1 LIHVWPA
8 LASAANAVE
17 ALVSPSS
24 VIVLLASFALLAG
37 CARVDNCAMWAS
49 FNDPHPVL
57 QEGARSL
64 FWIAPMQVDA
74 DGAPNAYH
82 RDDPHG
88 SKGLAIEHIGYGM
101 SITKNGK
108 WVPFRPKEEQNAA
121 WLEAYQRIVENG
133 WKAPR
138 GYSVSIY
145 GFAKNAKGEICVTA
159 DGRLVSTTS
168 LLLKRD
174 DGPCDQS
181 RYVDA
186 LQFPGVVVP
195 NRAPNEETGLDVDL
209 AVAPPFAVRGVRRG
223 DLLIAYHPGTKRW
236 RGAFIHDTGPRRKL
250 GEGSVRLI
258 MNLTGTTEPP
268 ATALATNSMAI
279 PEIYYLLF
287 PGTVGDLGDDWNW
300 TPKKIEDAALSRFK
314 AWGGGTTFGALARL
328 LACARRYKVQEP
340 RTS

>member
-1 LIHVWPA
+1 VETLVR
-8 LASAANAVE
+8 LSSAIA
-17 ALVSPSS
+17 
-24 VIVLLASFALLAG
+24 LLAASALLAG
-37 CARVDNCAMWAS
+37 CARGDRCAMWGS
-49 FNDPHPVL
+49 FDDPHPVL

-88 SKGLAIEHIGYGM
+88 NKGLAIEHIGYGM
-101 SITKNGK
+101 RIAKNGK
-108 WVPFRPKEEQNAA
+108 LVPFAPKEEKNGA
-121 WLEAYQRIVENG
+121 WLEAYQRIVENN

-138 GYSVSIY
+138 GYSVSIF
-145 GFAKNAKGEICVTA
+145 GFGKNEKGEVCVTA
-159 DGRLVSTTS
+159 DGKLVSTTS
-168 LLLKRD
+168 LLLRRE
-174 DGPCDQS
+174 GGVCDQS

-195 NRAPNEETGLDVDL
+195 SRIPNEETGPDADL

-223 DLLIAYHPGTKRW
+223 DLVMAYHPGTKRW

-258 MNLTGTTEPP
+258 MNLTGRTEPP
-268 ATALATNSMAI
+268 ATALETNSMAV

-287 PGTVGDLGDDWNW
+287 PGTVGDLGDEKNW
-300 TPKKIEDAALSRFK
+300 TPKKIEDAARSRFK
-314 AWGGGTTFGALARL
+314 AWGGGSTFGALARL
-328 LACARRYKVQEP
+328 LACAARYRTQAP
-340 RTS
+340 ARTS